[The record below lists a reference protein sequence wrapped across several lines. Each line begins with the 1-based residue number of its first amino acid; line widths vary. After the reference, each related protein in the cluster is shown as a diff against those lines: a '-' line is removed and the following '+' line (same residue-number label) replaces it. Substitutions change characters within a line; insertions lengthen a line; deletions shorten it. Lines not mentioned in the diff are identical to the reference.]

1 MQESQNLHEPIEGE
15 SRRGVAPLYVKI
27 LRWILTAICMVWVVW
42 YFYNHRQ
49 SLYLFTSLSALVE
62 GVLLILA
69 AVHMCLYALQFYLV
83 LRTCTPRPFSFFAFF
98 KTIILGRIF
107 SNIAP
112 QGGNVYRAV
121 YFKYKF
127 GISYT
132 HYLGGFLCFLWID
145 AAMNILLAAAV
156 FGWFEP
162 GFCIGPVSIWWVLLA
177 LTAMWFTPVLFEAL
191 FRRYSFGSGG
201 LLRLHGRISEML
213 TIAVQSLSHIRML
226 GMVTAAN
233 ALNFVN
239 TMLFFYLCL
248 SGFGN
253 AVEVPVLMVFF
264 VLMKITSYMII
275 TPGNFGL
282 REIAYAF
289 LGRQMGMDAGQ
300 AVVLSILHRLAVLI
314 IVVLLAACFGGYSLL
329 RRGKTDRRFKQSA
342 GLKNGD

>member
-1 MQESQNLHEPIEGE
+1 MQESQNLHEPVKRE
-15 SRRGVAPLYVKI
+15 SRGGIAPYLKT
-27 LRWILTAICMVWVVW
+27 LRWILTAICIVWVVW
-42 YFYNHRQ
+42 YFYNHRE
-49 SLYLFTSLSALVE
+49 SLYLFTSLSVSVMV
-62 GVLLILA
+62 VLLILA
-69 AVHMCLYALQFYLV
+69 AVHMCLYALQFYFV

-132 HYLGGFLCFLWID
+132 HYLGGFFCFLWID

-162 GFCIGPVSIWWVLLA
+162 EFRIGTVSVWWILLA
-177 LTAMWFTPVLFEAL
+177 MTAMWFMPLLFEAL
-191 FRRYSFGSGG
+191 FRRQSFRAGA
-201 LLRLHGRISEML
+201 LLWLHSRISEML
-213 TIAVQSLSHIRML
+213 RVAVQSLSHIRML
-226 GMVTAAN
+226 GVVTAAN

-239 TMLFFYLCL
+239 TMTFFYLCL
-248 SGFGN
+248 SGFGTT
-253 AVEVPVLMVFF
+253 VGVPVLMMFF
-264 VLMKITSYMII
+264 VLMKITSYLII
-275 TPGNFGL
+275 TPGNFAL

-300 AVVLSILHRLAVLI
+300 AMVVSIFHRLAVLI
-314 IVVLLAACFGGYSLL
+314 IVVLLAACFGGYDLL
-329 RRGKTDRRFKQSA
+329 S
-342 GLKNGD
+342 GDDDIQQT